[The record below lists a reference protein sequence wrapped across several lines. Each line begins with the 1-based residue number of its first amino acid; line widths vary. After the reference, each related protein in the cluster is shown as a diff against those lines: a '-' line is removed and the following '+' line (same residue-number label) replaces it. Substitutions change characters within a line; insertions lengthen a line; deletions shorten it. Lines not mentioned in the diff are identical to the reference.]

1 MGDFVALGNAKVAD
15 AALRSGIAAMKRQ
28 IGYDTYSLD
37 EHKIGTWID
46 GSDLY
51 QRTFEVT
58 ELSKNTW
65 NNSILGT
72 SDIKIVDFTGLIY
85 WLDNQAA
92 SDSTQLNYYASG
104 SDNCFT
110 CINTAQTDMRI
121 YPTNT
126 SSDMS
131 IDKAVITIKYTK
143 LPVQA
148 NLMQTAEED
157 DMR

>member
-1 MGDFVALGNAKVAD
+1 MNVNGNIQRDGV
-15 AALRSGIAAMKRQ
+15 GIDDYTTTER
-28 IGYDTYSLD
+28 
-37 EHKIGTWID
+37 KIGKWID

-65 NNSILGT
+65 NNSILDT

-92 SDSTQLNYYASG
+92 SDSTPLNYYASG

-143 LPVQA
+143 PSVQA
-148 NLMQTAEED
+148 NLMQTAPTEEVSETPTVEE
-157 DMR
+157 